1 MKLIIETYK
10 MRARKLSNFFYRT
23 ENIKELKFESFKE
36 LVLNRD
42 SEEIFYLNES
52 TEDLDLI
59 KYYFNEI
66 IEIRN
71 NYAVFSSKKKRK
83 VNYFEIKGNE
93 IIKEDK
99 NLSKMPEKKN
109 LPFLNAQNEEIIL
122 FPSDDED

>member
-71 NYAVFSSKKKRK
+71 N
-83 VNYFEIKGNE
+83 
-93 IIKEDK
+93 
-99 NLSKMPEKKN
+99 
-109 LPFLNAQNEEIIL
+109 
-122 FPSDDED
+122 